1 MSSEAPRDHPV
12 AVRKEDRPVRKEIVI
27 NVAMNETRIAIREEG
42 QLVELWVERSER
54 ERMVGHIFKGLVT
67 SVLPGMQA
75 AFVDIGLPKRAFLHI
90 SDVSDTVAESSTLL
104 DVPDED
110 DFQRKPRKRDASIQD
125 LLQKNQEI
133 LVQVIKEPIGTKGP
147 RVTTQISLPG
157 RLLVLIPNAEHLGI
171 SRKIDAWSERKRL
184 KKLVHTVRP
193 DGFGL
198 IVRTIGKGKKEDKFQ
213 QDIDQLLKIWER
225 IKIKAKKVKAPMV
238 VHQEMGITSS
248 LIRDLFTED
257 IDQLVLDSKRE
268 YDEIISYLQTVS
280 PDLRSHVKLYSDGT
294 PIFDAYDIE
303 SEIDK
308 TLQRKVWLKKGGY
321 IVIDH
326 TEALVTVDVNTGR
339 YVGKGNQAETVFKT
353 NMLAANEIA
362 RQLRLRDIG
371 GIIVIDFIDMEDAH
385 HRRRVFNELKKA
397 LKRDRSKTSVLEMSE
412 FGLVEMTRQRV
423 RPSLIHTFRE
433 ACPTC
438 EGTGQ
443 VSSSITV
450 LTKID
455 RWLKRA
461 TSSLKKERLLLVVSP
476 MVREYLLKRRSEQLS
491 KLRRQYHMNIQVEA
505 DSTLKIDQYRFYS
518 MVSQRDITD
527 QFKA

>member
-1 MSSEAPRDHPV
+1 
-12 AVRKEDRPVRKEIVI
+12 VRKEIII
-27 NVAMNETRIAIREEG
+27 NVAMNETRIAILEEG
-42 QLVELWVERSER
+42 QLVELWVERSEK
-54 ERMVGHIFKGLVT
+54 ERMVGHIFKGVVT

-90 SDVSDTVAESSTLL
+90 SDVSDAITESSTLL
-104 DVPDED
+104 DAPDEED
-110 DFQRKPRKRDASIQD
+110 LPRKSRKKDTPIQD
-125 LLQKNQEI
+125 LLKKNQDI

-157 RLLVLIPNAEHLGI
+157 RLLVLIPNADHLGI
-171 SRKIDAWSERKRL
+171 SRKIDGWSERKRL
-184 KKLVHTVRP
+184 KKMVTTVRP
-193 DGFGL
+193 EGFGL
-198 IVRTIGKGKKEDKFQ
+198 IVRTIGKGKKEEDFR
-213 QDIDQLLKIWER
+213 QDIEQLQKTWER
-225 IKIKAKKVKAPMV
+225 VKVKAKKVKAPALV
-238 VHQEMGITSS
+238 LKEMGITSS

-257 IDQLVLDSKRE
+257 IDRLVLDSKRE
-268 YDEIISYLQTVS
+268 YDEIITYLKSVS
-280 PDLRSHVKLYSDGT
+280 PALCSHVKLHADET

-308 TLQRKVWLKKGGY
+308 TLQRKVWIKKGGY

-326 TEALVTVDVNTGR
+326 TEALVTIDVNTGR

-371 GIIVIDFIDMEDAH
+371 GIIVIDFIDMDDAQ
-385 HRRRVFNELKKA
+385 HRRRVFSEMKKN
-397 LKRDRSKTSVLEMSE
+397 LKRDRSKTSILEMSE

-438 EGTGQ
+438 EGTGR

-461 TSSLKKERLLLVVSP
+461 AAHLKKERLLLVVSP
-476 MVREYLLKRRSEQLS
+476 SVREHLLRNRSEQLS
-491 KLRRQYHMNIQVEA
+491 KLRRQYHMKIQVEA
-505 DSTLKIDQYRFYS
+505 DSTLRMDRYRIYS
-518 MVSQRDITD
+518 MTSQRDITD

>member
-1 MSSEAPRDHPV
+1 MH
-12 AVRKEDRPVRKEIVI
+12 KEIVI
-27 NVAMNETRIAIREEG
+27 NVAMNETRIAILEEE
-42 QLVELWVERSER
+42 QLVELWVERSES
-54 ERMVGHIFKGLVT
+54 ERMVGHIIKGVVT

-90 SDVSDTVAESSTLL
+90 SDVSDAIAESGTLL
-104 DVPDED
+104 DVPDEE
-110 DFQRKPRKRDASIQD
+110 DFQRKPRKRDTPIQD
-125 LLQKNQEI
+125 VLKKNQEI

-157 RLLVLIPNAEHLGI
+157 RLLVLIPNADHLGI

-193 DGFGL
+193 EGFGL
-198 IVRTIGKGKKEDKFQ
+198 IVRTIGKGKTEEEFR
-213 QDIDQLLKIWER
+213 QDINQLLKIWEQ
-225 IKIKAKKVKAPMV
+225 IKVKSGKVRAPAL
-238 VHQEMGITSS
+238 VHKEMGITSS

-257 IDQLVLDSKRE
+257 IDRLVLDSKKD

-280 PDLRSHVKLYSDGT
+280 PNLCSHVKLYSDST

-326 TEALVTVDVNTGR
+326 TEALVTIDVNTGR

-353 NMLAANEIA
+353 NMLATNEIA

-371 GIIVIDFIDMEDAH
+371 GIIVIDFIDMDDAH
-385 HRRRVFNELKKA
+385 HRHRIFSELKKD
-397 LKRDRSKTSVLEMSE
+397 LKRDRSKTSLLEMSE

-433 ACPTC
+433 ACPVC
-438 EGTGQ
+438 EGTGRI
-443 VSSSITV
+443 SSSITV

-461 TSSLKKERLLLVVSP
+461 ASSLKNQRLLLVVSP
-476 MVREYLLKRRSEQLS
+476 MVREHLLRNRSEQLS
-491 KLRRQYHMNIQVEA
+491 KLRRQYHIKIQVEA
-505 DSTLKIDQYRFYS
+505 DSTLKTDRYRIYS
-518 MVSQRDITD
+518 MSSQRDITD

>member
-1 MSSEAPRDHPV
+1 
-12 AVRKEDRPVRKEIVI
+12 VRKEIII

-54 ERMVGHIFKGLVT
+54 ERMVGHIFKGVVT

-90 SDVSDTVAESSTLL
+90 SDVSAVVAEFSTLL
-104 DVPDED
+104 DMPDEED
-110 DFQRKPRKRDASIQD
+110 LEKKPRPRDTSIQD

-157 RLLVLIPNAEHLGI
+157 RLLVLIPNEEHVGI
-171 SRKIDAWSERKRL
+171 SRKIDAWAERKRL
-184 KKLVHTVRP
+184 KKLVSTVRP

-198 IVRTIGKGKKEDKFQ
+198 IVRTIGNGKTENQFR
-213 QDIDQLLKIWER
+213 QDIDQLLKTWER
-225 IKIKAKKVKAPMV
+225 IKEKAKKVKAPAL

-257 IDQLVLDSKRE
+257 IDLLVLDSKRE
-268 YDEIISYLQTVS
+268 YDQIISYLQAVS
-280 PDLRSHVKLYSDGT
+280 PNLCSHVKLYSEDT

-303 SEIDK
+303 PEIDK

-326 TEALVTVDVNTGR
+326 TEALVTIDVNTGR
-339 YVGKGNQAETVFKT
+339 YVGKGNQAETVLKT

-371 GIIVIDFIDMEDAH
+371 GIIVIDFIDMDDAH
-385 HRRRVFNELKKA
+385 HRRRVFSELKKA

-433 ACPTC
+433 ACPMC
-438 EGTGQ
+438 EGTGR

-461 TSSLKKERLLLVVSP
+461 ASSLRKDRLLLVVSP
-476 MVREYLLKRRSEQLS
+476 AVREYLLKNRSEQLS
-491 KLRRQYHMNIQVEA
+491 KLKRHYRMNIQIEA
-505 DSTLKIDQYRFYS
+505 DSTLKIDQYRFFS
-518 MVSQRDITD
+518 KSSQRDITE